1 MKSTMVKVGLAL
13 LAVTVLVS
21 AGSMALA
28 SGNPLPSFG
37 PPACTAPDCVIYDL
51 STQAICTEVNL
62 AAPTGDA
69 RWHEGL
75 SLAVDNELLGGDVV
89 AFKIRWSTGN
99 WSAWYV
105 PGVND
110 IDLKFNFSDNTMR
123 RMWSYFTDHVHAYIL
138 CDD

>member
-1 MKSTMVKVGLAL
+1 MKPRLAKVALVL
-13 LAVTVLVS
+13 LAVMALAG

-28 SGNPLPSFG
+28 SSHFG

-51 STQAICTEVNL
+51 STQATCTEITL
-62 AAPTGDA
+62 SPPTGNP

-89 AFKIRWSTGN
+89 AFKIRWFTGH
-99 WSAWYV
+99 WSGWYV

-110 IDLKFNFSDNTMR
+110 IDIKFNRGDNTMR
-123 RMWSYFTDHVHAYIL
+123 RMWSYFTDHFHAYIL
-138 CDD
+138 CEDS